1 MSVSN
6 VAFVS
11 ILVLASSLGT
21 MSAVS
26 AQTCTSEE
34 AKTTGCVVGHV
45 SDDGVTLTGTEQ
57 RPGSGDGSPQGAG
70 DDAPPATDGGGP
82 RLDPSA
88 PRDSYTVTAL
98 VTLADIAQFHPTP
111 GTDHMEPNGWMVVGL
126 DTNFYA
132 VASTQVQEGQ
142 LLGRSASVRFTPRT
156 YRWAYGDGSS
166 ATRAAKGS
174 TWAAQGIAEFDP
186 TPTSHVYRAKGTYTI
201 DLTVGF
207 RAEYR
212 YDSGGWIPIAGTLA
226 VPANRLVA
234 TAGDAKTVLVAKD
247 CSANPF
253 GPGC

>member
-1 MSVSN
+1 MFVTK
-6 VAFVS
+6 VAFVP
-11 ILVLASSLGT
+11 ILVVASSLGT
-21 MSAVS
+21 LSAVS

-34 AKTTGCVVGHV
+34 AKTTGCVVGHI

-57 RPGSGDGSPQGAG
+57 QPGLDGEFPQRAG
-70 DDAPPATDGGGP
+70 DDAPPPADDGGQL
-82 RLDPSA
+82 LDPSA
-88 PRDSYTVTAL
+88 PRDGYTVTAPI
-98 VTLADIAQFHPTP
+98 TLADIAQFHPTP

-132 VASTQVQEGQ
+132 VAVAQVREGQ
-142 LLGRSASVRFTPRT
+142 LLGRSASVRFTPRN
-156 YRWAYGDGSS
+156 YRWTYGDGTS
-166 ATRAAKGS
+166 ATRATRGS
-174 TWAAQGIAEFDP
+174 TWAAQGMAEFDP

-201 DLTVGF
+201 DLTIGF
-207 RAEYR
+207 GAEYR
-212 YDSGGWIPIAGTLA
+212 YDGGSWIPIAGTLA